1 MLCRP
6 TAAGTASAPTGSGG
20 FRSLNGLSGLVS
32 AAASTF
38 GMRMLFCR
46 DRIGTAAAR
55 ATAAATRG
63 CGRLAF
69 VPAAASAA
77 INGTAG

>member
-6 TAAGTASAPTGSGG
+6 TAAGTASAPTGGG
-20 FRSLNGLSGLVS
+20 RFRSLNRLSGVVP

-46 DRIGTAAAR
+46 DGIGTASAR
-55 ATAAATRG
+55 ATAASARG

-69 VPAAASAA
+69 VSATASAA

>member
-6 TAAGTASAPTGSGG
+6 TAAGTASAPTGGSG
-20 FRSLNGLSGLVS
+20 FRNLNRLSGIVPTT
-32 AAASTF
+32 ASTF

-46 DRIGTAAAR
+46 DGIGTAAAR